1 MVGKNI
7 NEKNKGLINIVKNN
21 KISDKILFLDEQ
33 KNLLQFYNG
42 IDLLLLVSHSESF
55 PNVVAESMLCST
67 PVLSTDAGCARQI
80 IGRYGFIIKNN
91 DYLSIAENL
100 KKIMPVLKN
109 KKKLN
114 KLKVET
120 RKKIQLNYS
129 IEKMSNKYFENW
141 ID

>member
-1 MVGKNI
+1 MADYEAPHPKQGALRR
-7 NEKNKGLINIVKNN
+7 E
-21 KISDKILFLDEQ
+21 
-33 KNLLQFYNG
+33 
-42 IDLLLLVSHSESF
+42 
-55 PNVVAESMLCST
+55 
-67 PVLSTDAGCARQI
+67 TDAGCARQI